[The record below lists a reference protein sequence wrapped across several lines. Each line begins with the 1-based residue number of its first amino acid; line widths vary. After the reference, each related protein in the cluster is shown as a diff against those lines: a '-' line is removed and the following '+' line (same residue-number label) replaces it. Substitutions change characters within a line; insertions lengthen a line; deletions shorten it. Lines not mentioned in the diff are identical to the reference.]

1 MLKSVK
7 AKLALF
13 LSVFLMLI
21 FTAVGFITYNIAY
34 SAVVQNIRG
43 ILPEIARSAA
53 MIVAS
58 RVEAE
63 LNGLEVLANNYLIRD
78 TNTDWQD
85 IKQLLD
91 AEVQRGG
98 YIKIGIA
105 DRNGNYRTTAGE
117 SLNISDREFFVEAI
131 NGSKYVSD
139 PMESE
144 SGGLFTIT
152 FAVPIQENNQIR
164 GVLVGVKDGTE
175 LISII
180 DDIVYYENGSTFMIN
195 DEGTTIAHKDRELV
209 VNADN
214 IIERAKEDDS
224 LSQLAYWHGR
234 MISGRTGVGEY
245 EYEGV
250 EKYIGFAPVAGLNW
264 SIGATVPKQEILGF
278 LEDIR
283 INVAIATNIVLLV
296 TIAITY
302 LILNG
307 MTKTLRAV
315 ANHLPQIA
323 SGDLTVEIP
332 DKYLKKE
339 DETGIL
345 SKAVKRMQDSFKY
358 VISMLNESINKINME
373 ADNLSKVSEELA
385 SSSENVAGAIQDVA
399 QGANSQAQDLSRI
412 MNALTIFGN
421 HLDEIVQEID
431 IIDRSSDRINEM
443 ANTSNRDMQRVVE
456 AAKQISIAFDNFKE
470 QISGFGESVKQID
483 EISSLINVISEQT
496 NMLALNAS
504 IEASRAGEAGK
515 GFAVVANQIRQLAER
530 SKSSAAN
537 INKLIRVIAV
547 GSSDIIRD
555 AETMQEKLSS
565 GITMIEN
572 AVLAFRDIIQELEKM
587 TPEVHAANDAII
599 NLDREKDSILKR
611 IEEISA
617 VAQEVS
623 ASSEEIAASSEE
635 MNASSEEVAA
645 AAYNLKEAVGEIA
658 EQINKFKI

>member
-180 DDIVYYENGSTFMIN
+180 DDIVYYENGSAFMIN

-572 AVLAFRDIIQELEKM
+572 AVLAFRDIIRELEKM

>member
-180 DDIVYYENGSTFMIN
+180 DDIVYYENGSAFMIN

-421 HLDEIVQEID
+421 HLDEIVQEIE

-555 AETMQEKLSS
+555 AETMQGKLSS

-572 AVLAFRDIIQELEKM
+572 AVLAFRDIIRELEKM

>member
-34 SAVVQNIRG
+34 SAVVQNIRE

-180 DDIVYYENGSTFMIN
+180 DDIVYYENGSAFMIN

-332 DKYLKKE
+332 DKYLKKR
-339 DETGIL
+339 T
-345 SKAVKRMQDSFKY
+345 K
-358 VISMLNESINKINME
+358 
-373 ADNLSKVSEELA
+373 
-385 SSSENVAGAIQDVA
+385 
-399 QGANSQAQDLSRI
+399 QGFYL
-412 MNALTIFGN
+412 
-421 HLDEIVQEID
+421 
-431 IIDRSSDRINEM
+431 
-443 ANTSNRDMQRVVE
+443 
-456 AAKQISIAFDNFKE
+456 
-470 QISGFGESVKQID
+470 
-483 EISSLINVISEQT
+483 
-496 NMLALNAS
+496 
-504 IEASRAGEAGK
+504 
-515 GFAVVANQIRQLAER
+515 RQLKECR
-530 SKSSAAN
+530 
-537 INKLIRVIAV
+537 
-547 GSSDIIRD
+547 
-555 AETMQEKLSS
+555 
-565 GITMIEN
+565 
-572 AVLAFRDIIQELEKM
+572 
-587 TPEVHAANDAII
+587 
-599 NLDREKDSILKR
+599 ILLN
-611 IEEISA
+611 
-617 VAQEVS
+617 
-623 ASSEEIAASSEE
+623 
-635 MNASSEEVAA
+635 M
-645 AAYNLKEAVGEIA
+645 
-658 EQINKFKI
+658 

>member
-180 DDIVYYENGSTFMIN
+180 DDIVYYENGSAFMIN

-412 MNALTIFGN
+412 MNALTIFGK
-421 HLDEIVQEID
+421 HLDEIVQEIE